1 MARYFKKRHQ
11 ALGQVPGSLIFI
23 GEKKMDVSR
32 IRLIQYNQDELI
44 ENELSSVDEVQVQNE
59 GGKVSW
65 INIDG
70 IQDLDLIK
78 KAGKLFAFHPLM
90 MEDLVSTA
98 QRPKM
103 EDFDDNV
110 FVSMKMLTI
119 DNKSKTVATEQIGL
133 VLMERILITF
143 QEQVGDVFEPVRD
156 RIRKSKGK
164 IRNSGSDYLLY
175 ALLDT
180 IVDNYITIIESFGEQ
195 IDEFEDKIA
204 ENQSKKMQ
212 DQLHFFKKEIRFLL
226 KVVKPVS
233 ELVSNLLRND
243 SQLIKDENL
252 PFFRDL
258 NDLVIHAVESIE
270 TYKSLLK
277 DYQDLFDNGV
287 NNKMNDIMKVLTIF
301 SSIFIP
307 LTFIAGIYG
316 TNFDNVP
323 ELHYKYGYF
332 IMWFVMIVIAVVMI
346 LFFKRK
352 KWL

>member
-70 IQDLDLIK
+70 IQDLNINK